1 MLLLRRIPWLRV
13 ALAWG
18 MFTAF
23 MLLLVYVQASA
34 SVRPLPWRDVVLA
47 PLLDC
52 LLWMLFTPLIFWLAA
67 RFDLSTR
74 RHRFAHFC
82 VHAGASL
89 ALTITQRVLSAAG
102 LHLLGVSGL
111 PLVWSAI
118 LATVNV
124 WVPLYWMLLFV
135 AYALELYDKFQRRSL
150 DAVRLEAQLAQAQL
164 QALKEQLNPHFL
176 FNTLNAVT
184 ALIGD
189 DPAAAQR
196 MTAKLGEFL
205 RLVLDHSH
213 AQQVPLAQELH
224 FIKLYLEMEQ
234 VRFSDRLAV
243 TFQIAP
249 AALPALVP
257 HLLLQPLVENAV
269 RHGLNAGGTG
279 KLHIQADRCGEQLVL
294 EVRDSGPGVNR
305 ASTPG
310 LGLTNSHQRLR
321 TLYGEG
327 YLLALRP
334 APEQGTTVHLELPF
348 LL

>member
-1 MLLLRRIPWLRV
+1 MSFFYRIPWLRV

-18 MFTAF
+18 IFTVF
-23 MLLLVYVQASA
+23 MVLLVYVQTSA
-34 SVRPLPWRDVVLA
+34 NIRPLPWRAVVLA

-52 LLWMLFTPLIFWLAA
+52 VLWMLLTPLIFWLAA
-67 RFDLSTR
+67 HFDLSNS
-74 RHRFAHFC
+74 RHRFLQFL
-82 VHAGASL
+82 VHAGASFG
-89 ALTITQRVLSAAG
+89 LTTAQRVLSAAG
-102 LHLLGVSGL
+102 LYVVGVPGPAL
-111 PLVWSAI
+111 AWSAI

-135 AYALELYDKFQRRSL
+135 AYALELYDKFRRRSL
-150 DAVRLEAQLAQAQL
+150 DAARLEAQLAQAQL

-205 RLVLDHSH
+205 RLVLDHSN

-224 FIKLYLEMEQ
+224 FIRLYLEMEQ
-234 VRFSDRLAV
+234 VRFCDRLAV
-243 TFQIAP
+243 TFQVAP

-269 RHGLNAGGTG
+269 RHGLSAGGTG
-279 KLHIQADRCGEQLVL
+279 QLHIEADRRGGQLVL
-294 EVRDSGPGVNR
+294 EVRDSGPGFNP

-321 TLYGEG
+321 TLYGER
-327 YLLALRP
+327 YVLALLP
-334 APEQGTTVHLELPF
+334 AAGQGTTVHLELPF
-348 LL
+348 LT